1 MKHSTLVALMA
12 IYDSD
17 PARTSSDRETLQKL
31 FGLSDS
37 AVVSKPV
44 ERVISF
50 VDAAKRLNRT
60 TRTIHL
66 LARRGVLR
74 KARMPGCTRAAG
86 VLVSD
91 LDALLASMVVENGEE
106 GQ

>member
-17 PARTSSDRETLQKL
+17 PARTQSDRETLQKL

-44 ERVISF
+44 ERVVSF
-50 VDAAKRLNRT
+50 VEAAKRMNRT
-60 TRTIHL
+60 PRALHL
-66 LARRGVLR
+66 LARQGRLR
-74 KARMPGCTRAAG
+74 KAKLPGGIRAAG
-86 VLVSD
+86 VLASD
-91 LDALLASMVVENGEE
+91 LDALLASMVEEAGEVH
-106 GQ
+106 